1 MTFDGTFET
10 GVTGWTP
17 TACTLA
23 QSSLHPHS
31 GTKSAL
37 QTVVGSPGQAYF
49 RATSTALG
57 PQDYIITGWAYSAA
71 GISNARVSVD
81 WFDGAGVYI
90 RTDSS
95 GATTLPAATLTQITI
110 DVISPDNAARADI
123 GGTLTGSPATGAAV
137 FWDDFTIV
145 TGVTMTVTED
155 SAWPPRQLIEITS
168 LTIGQ
173 VATLYRVIGGQRYIV
188 RGTDGITLA
197 DTTLV
202 VNDGEFPFGA
212 PFTYLLTTDDG
223 DAATIAP
230 MTATLPGGKIALSDA
245 ITGLSAEV
253 VISSW
258 PEKDNPRQGTRFFVG
273 GRNVAVLSPRGGSE
287 STAEFYTETDTS
299 RAQMTALLNGCTA
312 GIIMVR
318 AFDSLAYSG
327 YDGWYAVMGDNETRW
342 KQDGTDQQ
350 RLWTLDLVETE
361 SWSFSL
367 LASGWTLADI
377 ETVYADGALSDLA
390 GDFGTLLD
398 IEVYDWGTA

>member
-1 MTFDGTFET
+1 MTLDGTFES

-17 TACTLA
+17 TNATFV
-23 QSSLHPHS
+23 SSTSQHHAGTHS
-31 GTKSAL
+31 GL
-37 QTVVGSPGQAYF
+37 LTVTGSPTQAYF
-49 RATSTALG
+49 RGRVDVLA
-57 PQDYIITGWAYSAA
+57 PQDYLASIWAYSVA
-71 GISNARVSVD
+71 GFANARHSVD
-81 WFDGAGVYI
+81 WYTAGDVYI
-90 RTDSS
+90 QTDSTVIT
-95 GATTLPAATLTQITI
+95 ALPAATWTELRF
-110 DVISPDNAARADI
+110 DVISPDNAAYGMF
-123 GGTLTGSPATGAAV
+123 GGTLASSPTTGTAV
-137 FWDDFTIV
+137 FFDDFTKV
-145 TGVTMTVTED
+145 TGVTMSVTED
-155 SAWPPRQLIEITS
+155 SAWPPRQLIEITN

-173 VATLYRVIGGQRYIV
+173 VATLYRVVGGQRYIV

-287 STAEFYTETDTS
+287 STAEFYVANDTG

-318 AFDSLAYSG
+318 AAESLVYTG

-342 KQDGTDQQ
+342 KQDGSDQQ
-350 RLWTLDLVETE
+350 RLFTLDLVETE